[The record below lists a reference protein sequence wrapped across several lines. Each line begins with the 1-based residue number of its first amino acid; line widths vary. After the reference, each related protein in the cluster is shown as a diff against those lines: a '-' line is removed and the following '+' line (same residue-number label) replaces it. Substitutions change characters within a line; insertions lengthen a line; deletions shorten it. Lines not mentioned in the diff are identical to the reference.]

1 MSEVINKTLFRIPK
15 MDCPSEERIIRFKL
29 DGILEIKK
37 MDFNI
42 PKRELLIYHSNKSED
57 VLSKLKPLGFG
68 AEIEESG
75 ISNDQ
80 ITFDQAD
87 NSEEFKLLKLLLII
101 NAGMFIVEIVT
112 GIIADSMGLISD
124 SFDMLADA
132 SVYGISLF
140 AVGKTLA
147 LKKKSAKVNGSLQL
161 IMGTAI
167 LIETTRRFITG
178 SDPEPTYMIVVS
190 LLALAAN
197 VYCLMLLSKHKDGE
211 VHMKASY
218 ICSSS
223 DVVANAG
230 VILAGVLV
238 SITNTQYPDL
248 VIGVIISIVV
258 LRGAISIFNISKETA

>member
-1 MSEVINKTLFRIPK
+1 MINKTLFKIPK
-15 MDCPSEERIIRFKL
+15 MDCLSEERIIRMKL
-29 DGILEIKK
+29 DGSLEIKK

-42 PKRELLIYHSNKSED
+42 PMRELVIYHSNKPED

-68 AEIEESG
+68 AEIAESE
-75 ISNDQ
+75 ISFDQ
-80 ITFDQAD
+80 ITIDQID
-87 NSEEFKLLKLLLII
+87 YSEEFKVLKILLII
-101 NAGMFIVEIVT
+101 NAGMFLVEVVA
-112 GIIADSMGLISD
+112 GFLADSMGLISD

-147 LKKKSAKVNGSLQL
+147 LKKKSAKVNSTLQF
-161 IMGTAI
+161 IIGAGI
-167 LIETTRRFITG
+167 LIETARRFIIG
-178 SDPEPTYMIVVS
+178 SDPEPTYMIAVS

-197 VYCLMLLSKHKDGE
+197 VYCLVLLSKHKNGE

-248 VIGVIISIVV
+248 IIGIIISIVV
-258 LRGAISIFNISKETA
+258 LKGAISIFNISKEAA